1 MRPDRPSGKVLVML
15 YGRATEQHRIR
26 TLLSDARAGRSGAL
40 AVLAGPGEGKSALLR
55 RAAELTDPS
64 WRILRCTGIE
74 TAAELPF
81 TALRQLLEP
90 ALPHLDVLPDPQ
102 REALSCA
109 LGLRPLANPERF
121 LVGLATLS
129 LLAELATDA
138 PVLCLI
144 DDAQWL
150 DQSSLDALLFTA
162 RRLGTEGVV
171 LLFAGRAPF
180 RAPGLERLCPAPL
193 DSEQARTLLADHFPT
208 LPVEVRD
215 RVLAEAAGNPLA
227 LLELPGMN
235 PGMPQVG
242 PLALSDRLL
251 AGYQQHIAALPEA
264 ARRALLVAAAD
275 DAGELA
281 TVLRVLAALG
291 AGPDALAAAERGG
304 LVDISGQRV
313 LFRHPVMRA
322 AAYRSAPADA
332 RRAVHAALATALA
345 DDPDRQAWHLA
356 EAAREPNETVAAAL
370 ESAAVRARDRCGHG
384 AAASTWE
391 RAAQLSPAPRERA
404 RRLVEALENAAGA
417 GRFDSAERLADELAP
432 LPADPVWRARI
443 ARVRAYTAFERGAPE
458 RAYRLLRAGAAAVA
472 ATDPE
477 RAAVLL
483 LEAGRCAWAAADLGA
498 LREARDQ
505 LRELPPSLD
514 RDRFLLAYDGA
525 LGLYADDP
533 ADGIALLRRNR
544 ATASELRQ
552 RDPVVRLVLS
562 TQAIVL
568 GDTDATRD
576 LLTELAEDCRAQG
589 AAGWLATVESRLAQV
604 EFMAGRFR
612 EAELLATEAAQ
623 LGDHVDQPMR
633 GTHAAAVLA
642 LTAAAMGDAARCLEL
657 VERYRQGPPIAAMHR
672 TQFDWAVAVL
682 DMARGDFES
691 ALDRME
697 ALDRTP
703 MNRHGQWLSVYADR
717 IEAAVRIGRPE
728 RARKPLDALRIW
740 AAALD
745 APWAQALLL
754 RGRAVLTGDPDAYA
768 RALELHTAAGRWFDR
783 ARTGLLYGEWL
794 RHQHRFAAART
805 ELHTAADS
813 FDRVGAHSWAERAR
827 AELRAAGAVATTGR
841 ESVAALT
848 PQELQVAR
856 LAATGGTNR
865 EIAARLFLSP
875 KTVGHHLSRVF
886 RKLGV
891 ANRVELARL
900 ELN

>member
-1 MRPDRPSGKVLVML
+1 ML
-15 YGRATEQHRIR
+15 YGRATEQHRIG
-26 TLLSDARAGRSGAL
+26 TLLSDARAGRSGTL

-64 WRILRCTGIE
+64 WRILRCTGVE
-74 TAAELPF
+74 TASELPF
-81 TALRQLLEP
+81 TALRQLLDP
-90 ALPHLDVLPDPQ
+90 ALHHLDALPEPQ

-109 LGLRPLANPERF
+109 LGLRPVTNPERF

-162 RRLGTEGVV
+162 RRLSAEGIV

-193 DSEQARTLLADHFPT
+193 DSGQARALLADHFPM

-235 PGMPQVG
+235 PGMSQVG

-251 AGYQQHIAALPEA
+251 SGYQRHIAALSEP
-264 ARRALLVAAAD
+264 ARLALLVSAAD

-291 AGPDALAAAERGG
+291 AGPDALAEAERGG
-304 LVDISGQRV
+304 LIDVSGQRV

-322 AAYRSAPADA
+322 AAYRSAPAD
-332 RRAVHAALATALA
+332 RRLAVHAALATALA
-345 DDPDRQAWHLA
+345 DDPDRHAWQLA
-356 EAAREPNETVAAAL
+356 AATQHPDEAVAAAV
-370 ESAAVRARDRCGHG
+370 ESAAVRARQRSGHG
-384 AAASTWE
+384 PAASAWE
-391 RAAQLSPAPRERA
+391 RAAQLSPTPHERA
-404 RRLVEALENAAGA
+404 RRLVEALEDAASA
-417 GRFDSAERLADELAP
+417 GRFDSAERLADELGA
-432 LPADPVWRARI
+432 LPVDPGWRARI
-443 ARVRAYTAFERGAPE
+443 ASVRAYTAFEHGAPE
-458 RAYRLLRAGAAAVA
+458 RAHRLLRAGAAAVT
-472 ATDPE
+472 ATDPA
-477 RAAVLL
+477 RAAALL

-498 LREARDQ
+498 LRETREI
-505 LRELPPSLD
+505 LRELPPAPD
-514 RDRFLLAYDGA
+514 RDRFLLAYDGV

-533 ADGIALLRRNR
+533 TDGIALLRRQR
-544 ATASELRQ
+544 RTASEPRH
-552 RDPVVRLVLS
+552 RDPAVRLVLS
-562 TQAIVL
+562 AQAIVL
-568 GDTDATRD
+568 GDADATRD
-576 LLTELAEDCRAQG
+576 LLTALAEDYRARG
-589 AAGWLATVESRLAQV
+589 AAGCLTTVESRLAQV

-623 LGDHVDQPMR
+623 LGEHVEQPVG
-633 GTHAAAVLA
+633 GTHAATVLA
-642 LTAAAMGDAARCLEL
+642 LTAAAMGDARRCLEL
-657 VERYRQGPPIAAMHR
+657 VERYRHGPPIAALHR
-672 TQFDWAVAVL
+672 IHFDWALAVL
-682 DMARGDFES
+682 EMARGDFES

-703 MNRHGQWLSVYADR
+703 LNRHGQWLSVYADR

-728 RARKPLDALRIW
+728 RAREPLEALRLW

-745 APWAQALLL
+745 APWAEALLL
-754 RGRAVLTGDPDAYA
+754 RGRAVLTGDPDAYT
-768 RALELHTAAGRWFDR
+768 RALGLHARQGRWFDR

-794 RHQHRFAAART
+794 RQQHRTADARA
-805 ELHTAADS
+805 ELRTAMEV
-813 FDRVGAHSWAERAR
+813 FERVGATTWAARAS
-827 AELRAAGAVATTGR
+827 AELRAAGAAEPTGNAPGT
-841 ESVAALT
+841 SLT
-848 PQELQVAR
+848 PQESQVAR
-856 LAATGGTNR
+856 LAAGGATNR

-900 ELN
+900 ELD